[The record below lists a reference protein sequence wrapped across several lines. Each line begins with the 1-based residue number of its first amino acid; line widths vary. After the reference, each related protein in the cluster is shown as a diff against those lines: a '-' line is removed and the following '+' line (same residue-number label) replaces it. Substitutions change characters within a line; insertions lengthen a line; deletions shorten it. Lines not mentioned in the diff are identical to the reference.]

1 MDLILEEVCI
11 SAALALV
18 GTIAVVYAVITMLNK
33 EAKEK
38 GLSEKGYD
46 FGSVVEIALTG
57 FVTFFVLIFYE
68 LYLKGRRWI

>member
-1 MDLILEEVCI
+1 MDLILEEVCV

-18 GTIAVVYAVITMLNK
+18 GTIAAISFSISSLNK

-46 FGSVVEIALTG
+46 FGSVVAGSVVG
-57 FVTFFVLIFYE
+57 FFTFFVLIFYE
-68 LYLKGRRWI
+68 LYLKGRR